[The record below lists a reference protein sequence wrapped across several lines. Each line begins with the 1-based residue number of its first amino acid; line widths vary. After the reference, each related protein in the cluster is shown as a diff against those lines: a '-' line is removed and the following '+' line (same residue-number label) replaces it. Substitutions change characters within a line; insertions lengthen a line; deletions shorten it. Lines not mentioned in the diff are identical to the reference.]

1 MEVNKIFEQQGRPEL
16 KKGCIVK
23 HFKREWNTE
32 ADEKNKYLYKI
43 LNIAKHTETKEY
55 LVIYQA
61 CYGDFGVYARPLEM
75 FCSEVD
81 KEKYPESHQKY
92 RLEFE
97 HPGY

>member
-1 MEVNKIFEQQGRPEL
+1 MERTPKAGEFYR
-16 KKGCIVK
+16 
-23 HFKREWNTE
+23 HFKN
-32 ADEKNKYLYKI
+32 NLYQI
-43 LNIAKHTETKEY
+43 VTVAKHSETGEE

-61 CYGDFGVYARPLEM
+61 LYGDYGVYARPLEM